1 MVSIAVIGLGNFGCR
16 LLDELADSEAD
27 IIIIDR
33 DRDIVERYKER
44 VRDAYITDALS
55 HEALQKMIPDDI
67 DSVVVDLGGQLESS
81 ILVTNYLHKL
91 GVRRIIVKAKSD
103 EHGEILKLVGASLV
117 VLPDLDAAQ
126 KVAPMLMSSVLFNF
140 MQISENFA
148 LAEVSVLPE
157 IAGKSLVSV
166 NFRQHYGLNVVA
178 WRRSNQDEFQF
189 VSGPDFVFEQGM
201 TLLAA
206 GTDTDIQKYVEKRGA
221 RPSRNKSLFANLFVH
236 HHR

>member
-1 MVSIAVIGLGNFGCR
+1 M
-16 LLDELADSEAD
+16 DELADSEAD

-157 IAGKSLVSV
+157 ITGKSLVSV

-189 VSGPDFVFEQGM
+189 VSGPDFEFEQGM